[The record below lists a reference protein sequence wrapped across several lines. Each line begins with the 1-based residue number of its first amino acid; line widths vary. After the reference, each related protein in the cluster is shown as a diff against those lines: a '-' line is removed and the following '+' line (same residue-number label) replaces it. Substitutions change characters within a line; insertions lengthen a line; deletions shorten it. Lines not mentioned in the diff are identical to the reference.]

1 MSDNLRA
8 RAEKRVDKKIRF
20 YINFSVYLV
29 VNAMLFIINWY
40 YTPEFWWVAFPIIFW
55 GIGVLKDFLFAFV
68 INFDSESYRER
79 KIRDEMEKL
88 RV

>member
-1 MSDNLRA
+1 MSDNLRV

-20 YINFSVYLV
+20 YINFSVYIV
-29 VNAMLFIINWY
+29 VNAMLFIINWH

>member
-8 RAEKRVDKKIRF
+8 RAEKRVDKKIKF
-20 YINFSVYLV
+20 YINISVYIV

-55 GIGVLKDFLFAFV
+55 GIGVLKDFLLAFV

-79 KIRDEMEKL
+79 KIREEMEKL